1 MTSRAAPQRPESRP
15 AGLSA
20 GRGPLAGVGVGRHP
34 IPYPIE
40 YLVTLLLLRVGVAL
54 LGGAG
59 AAWALVREVVDA
71 RGPRIRRAAIHC
83 AAGTGL
89 ALLLLPAL
97 REYPGGEWTQAV
109 LLTCLLYVLAVV
121 DLHTLHVPLPLV
133 FGGIVFRVAYLA
145 LLERTA
151 LLPMMLGLFA
161 GAGMLYLAALAY
173 ETVRG
178 RPGLGQG
185 DAAVLGLIGCFVGW
199 QGLVPVLL
207 GAALAGLIGGGGTLL
222 VMRKPFDTPLPFAP
236 FLAAGGWAVYGAQ
249 RAGWLPGAPF

>member
-1 MTSRAAPQRPESRP
+1 MTF
-15 AGLSA
+15 
-20 GRGPLAGVGVGRHP
+20 
-34 IPYPIE
+34 
-40 YLVTLLLLRVGVAL
+40 LLLRVGVAL

-59 AAWALVREVVDA
+59 AAWALDREHKIA
-71 RGPRIRRAAIHC
+71 RGPRLRRAAVHC

-97 REYPGGEWTQAV
+97 GEYRGGEWTQAV
-109 LLTCLLYVLAVV
+109 LLTCLLYALAVV
-121 DLHTLHVPLPLV
+121 DLRTLQVPLAVV
-133 FGGIVFRVAYLA
+133 FGGIALRVAYLA

-173 ETVRG
+173 ELVRG

-199 QGLVPVLL
+199 QGLVPALL

-222 VMRKPFDTPLPFAP
+222 LLRKPFDTPLPFAP

-249 RAGWLPGAPF
+249 RAGWLPGVPF